1 MRYIKQQ
8 EKTTCGPIVI
18 LNALKWAGC
27 KVTLKKDK
35 PRIKKLTRWTPKRYY
50 DGFRGCTPYGISC
63 ALRKIKELEIAHI
76 VHGYK
81 NDILRKLDSHLKRG
95 EIAIIR
101 YYWKEEN
108 KVCGHYVLCIV
119 GTSKT
124 YKLVNYSV
132 KDSVSRVHRKTLRDL
147 LKNIDFGLGEIH
159 LPVIWFIKK
168 RAPVV

>member
-27 KVTLKKDK
+27 KVTSKKDK
-35 PRIKKLTRWTPKRYY
+35 SRIKKLTRWTHKRYY
-50 DGFRGCTPYGISC
+50 DGFRGCTPYGISR
-63 ALRKIKELEIAHI
+63 ALGEINELEVTHM

-81 NDILRKLDSHLKRG
+81 SHILRILDSHLKRG
-95 EIAIIR
+95 EAAIIR
-101 YYWKEEN
+101 YYWKEKN
-108 KVCGHYVLCIV
+108 RVCGHYALCIA

-124 YKLVNYSV
+124 YKLVN
-132 KDSVSRVHRKTLRDL
+132 DSMKTTISIRHRETLRDL

-168 RAPVV
+168 HAPVV